1 MYNGKYFQISNFKGG
16 YAGNLPD
23 TQIDPNQ
30 ASDLDNIVILPNGK
44 GWRSRLGNSKLN
56 SVALNSAADIQGI
69 GYLLQADQDEWLVA
83 VAGTQFLH
91 SANIGASFTDASG
104 AIVINAAADNLW
116 TLFPFNDA
124 IIAFGGP
131 PDSPDTPFR
140 WPGTGNAAALGG
152 SPPSAY
158 GGLSTNN
165 RVFAYRTAALP
176 STIQWTIIGNAAD
189 WTGSGSGSAVIG
201 SLSDGQRITGAIM
214 ISTNYML
221 IFKENSVHQMVTS
234 QAPFPTYSLFDNV
247 GAPGKHAMVN
257 IDGIVFFISSE
268 GKMFSTNGET
278 LQRYPAIADDLWN
291 SVQSARYPFIVG
303 ARQKGKDYD
312 WLIWCVSTSGSTNTV
327 AIIWD
332 ITNETWLQ
340 CTTGYKF
347 NTVGFDSNKNPY
359 FGDYAGFIFKP
370 DQSGV
375 FADASESGAGTIT
388 AFWQSGFINPD
399 KIDKITDIK
408 KMITVFTPKASGNIT
423 VDYGFDGVV
432 NGTQFTIGQ
441 TVPASE
447 TYGQSTDFLTGR
459 GNTFE
464 FKISQSSSTIDTQ
477 IEKVLLAGKVAG
489 QKGQTED

>member
-1 MYNGKYFQISNFKGG
+1 M
-16 YAGNLPD
+16 
-23 TQIDPNQ
+23 
-30 ASDLDNIVILPNGK
+30 
-44 GWRSRLGNSKLN
+44 NSG
-56 SVALNSAADIQGI
+56 ADIQGI

-83 VAGTQFLH
+83 VAGAQFFH
-91 SANIGASFTDASG
+91 SSNISGTFTEATG
-104 AIVINAAADNLW
+104 GVTINAAADNHW
-116 TLFPFNDA
+116 TMFPFNDA

-131 PDSPDTPFR
+131 PNSPDAPFT
-140 WPGTGNAAALGG
+140 WSGTGNITALGG

-165 RVFAYRTAALP
+165 RVFAFRTATLP
-176 STIQWTIIGNAAD
+176 STIKWTIIGNAAD
-189 WTGSGSGSAVIG
+189 WTGTGSGNVVIG

-221 IFKENSVHQMVTS
+221 VFKENSVHQIVTS

-247 GAPGKHAMVN
+247 GSPGKGAMVN
-257 IDGIVFFISSE
+257 IDGIVYFISSE

-278 LQRYPAIADDLWN
+278 LQRYPPVADDLWN
-291 SVQSARYPFIVG
+291 NVLSARYPFIVG

-312 WLIWCVSTSGSTNTV
+312 WLVWCISTSGSTNNK
-327 AIIWD
+327 AIVWD
-332 ITNETWLQ
+332 ITNECWLQ
-340 CTTGYKF
+340 NTTGYKF

-359 FGDYAGFIFKP
+359 FGAYDGVIYKP
-370 DQSGV
+370 DQSGI

-388 AFWQSGFINPD
+388 SFWQSGFINPD

-408 KMITVFTPKASGNIT
+408 KFITVFTPKASGSIT
-423 VDYGFDGVV
+423 IDYGFDGVV
-432 NGTQFTIGQ
+432 NGTQFTVGQ
-441 TVPASE
+441 TVSNSE
-447 TYGQSTDFLTGR
+447 TYGQSTDALVGR

-477 IEKVLLAGKVAG
+477 IEKVLLAGKIAG